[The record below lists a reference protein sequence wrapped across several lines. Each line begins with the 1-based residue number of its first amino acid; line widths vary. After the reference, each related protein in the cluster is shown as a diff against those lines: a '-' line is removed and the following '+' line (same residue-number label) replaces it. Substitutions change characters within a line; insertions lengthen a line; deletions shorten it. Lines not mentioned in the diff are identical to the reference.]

1 MASAQQVK
9 KYVAYWFQL
18 GKKVVFPDGKAELPE
33 SVVEGNRYS
42 PNFERCWERV
52 LTAQSGCHLEGT
64 EQSIQDL
71 LSSTWEIAACARCS
85 MPIPTIDRGIQSLE
99 CPCSDLDL
107 WPNTEL
113 PAPRSPVNSSS
124 YLNNIRQ
131 RLKQDY

>member
-9 KYVAYWFQL
+9 QYVAHWFQL
-18 GKKVVFPDGKAELPE
+18 GKKVVFPDRQTELPK
-33 SVVEGNRYS
+33 SVIEGNRYS
-42 PNFERCWERV
+42 PDFERCWERI
-52 LTAQSGCHLEGT
+52 LAHQSDCHLEGT

-85 MPIPTIDRGIQSLE
+85 IPIPTIDRGIQSLE

-113 PAPRSPVNSSS
+113 PAPRSPVNSST
-124 YLNNIRQ
+124 YLDNIRQ
-131 RLKQDY
+131 RLKPDY